1 MADQYDFKLVG
12 EVGLSPQSVSR
23 VQQGLADLQRYAPK
37 INIGTNFD
45 VAGKDVSQFT
55 ASLDRANQRVISFT
69 SSVSV
74 LYTTIKAFKDIVSA
88 TIEVDKALTAINSTM
103 KLSSGNLDRFSK
115 DLFDAARATS
125 SSFEDAAEAAKS
137 FARQGLSVEETL
149 RRTKDALVLSRIAG
163 IDAAESVKE
172 LTEAVNI
179 FQKSGVTTTDVVK
192 ALSAVSSNFAIST
205 KDVSDAFTRF
215 GAVAQQ
221 AGLSFNQTISLITA
235 VRQTS
240 QREGAAIG
248 TALTSIFERLQPK
261 DAIDSLNRLGV
272 AIRDSKGNLLPTI
285 GIVES
290 LAKSYDSLG
299 NAQKAQVDKMIGG
312 ARQIEIAKAGLIQ
325 LADANGAF
333 AQSNKLLGSGADDVT
348 ARLNAQNQSISAL
361 LENFKTTSSQIGS
374 NIGQL
379 SLAPLLKG
387 VLGAGQD
394 NPITKALEDA
404 SGHADTAGGKIA
416 EGLLR
421 GIGDGLIYGLGPI
434 LLAAGAKVVSST
446 FGTLF
451 RDIADQAGLNTQS
464 KEQASIQKE
473 IVSLYQRGGE
483 ELQLQ
488 LGLLTTMTERA
499 ALLQAILAKSSAAG
513 VAFQAE
519 TSELAGAVYGI
530 RHAAGGYLSVGAE
543 SAAIA
548 AGVGGAPSS
557 AHAVVI
563 PNFRYGPGQVGP
575 IVANSSEY
583 KVDLGSGDAI
593 YNQDMIKQLG
603 LPSNAVPIAAG
614 GYAPFGRGGGRQ
626 VLRNAS
632 GQPLGD
638 DALAAI
644 NDLINSLSSANG
656 QAIAGAA
663 ASIKDILK
671 TLNDASKDTLQR
683 AAAAAAAPLFNS
695 SSIQAS
701 PETLAAFYARRQA
714 SAGFGGRS
722 SGIGSNGTTPFRD
735 VTGVEKALGKDL
747 RGLSDDQLQSL
758 GGLTG
763 GFGASVNGYASS
775 ASRGDTIQS
784 IRGELSASQR
794 RGGDEDRI
802 ATTIGLGRSGTLN
815 SDFANN
821 VKNQLTAIQQGPNT
835 RIVDAHK
842 SLEDAYKIAS
852 DAYIAA
858 GGTAKR
864 LAAAQTSLLESM
876 IQYENG
882 IKLDNFGAKATQG
895 GINRQSTLNA
905 AYQLLGQRR
914 SFDTPTIGGYPIAQ
928 TPGLQNSLND
938 AQRAAVTND
947 LTSKAIN
954 RLGFGS
960 LGSTADI
967 LSNPTAKA
975 QVDQLVAQELAK
987 IRGGSVG
994 VNASIVQSAPSLYN
1008 RLNGRL
1014 QNGNAGLLAAIGLPL
1029 LGGAVEEFGGAG
1041 GTARGEG
1048 VGALSGALKGAGTGV
1063 SAGLFVGNPLLGGLI
1078 GLGIGGIKGALDKL
1092 SLSFAEL
1099 ADEVATKNNAI
1110 KANYDKAA
1118 KVFEIQDQLKEAFAN
1133 GADPESIKRLQ
1144 RNQAA
1149 AVGEI
1154 TDSRVK
1160 NLIVNGNTLDASAE
1174 TRAKVNGLYDKDA
1187 QAVNVPGAVVGAF
1200 SLAKANASLTNQIG
1214 FNPVSPFGIGYAP
1227 SINQQDVSS
1236 IAGVTG
1242 GALAN
1247 FTPAQLNALKY
1258 RVKQGDAQGA
1268 AQLVQSAAGAS
1279 PSQIAATTPDLRT
1292 SNDVLAATILA
1303 GIKQALEANKG
1314 SGFESGNAAA
1324 LKSGSDLSERIR
1336 QVADGFQIAAKNA
1349 EIFAQGFLKITESIQ
1364 KAILATTL
1372 QTEANK
1378 IAEQG
1383 GFDQSNIRTTFA
1395 GQRDQV
1401 AVGASAGLL
1410 QALAKSNVED
1420 PGLLAQAGSARTV
1433 DQFKALQSRFNSFT
1447 PGIVKGP
1454 SDTNDAKEY
1463 QKLLQSTV
1471 DRLTEIGVS
1480 EVTSLRVAQTTNQLL
1495 IIQNKSRENE
1505 TLLANARYNPAAFA
1519 QFQYQSG
1526 IGNTGSNRGS
1536 RLESLLGAQGT
1547 LNSLGLPQTDETLRY
1562 TNDLQAART
1571 RNTLAQLAAGRL
1583 GTGVGANDPSLLA
1596 AAKKLQAGD
1605 RPDGDFELGQR
1616 IQQAVTNQQFS
1627 PQKAISDLLDKTGSS
1642 PKEFAN
1648 SLKLSGLGGSDQI
1661 AANGFND
1668 ITNAIGGAGGTNDL
1682 LTQLLNYFTPGS
1694 YDKTGAQVDHLLASV
1709 GGPVGGNFFG
1719 GTSPYIG
1726 PPAVGAPTLTRKG
1739 GSRHI
1744 KGSRPPSA
1752 DGSDPTSD
1760 SPFAALGGF
1769 GTGFSSAITKETQ
1782 GIDNLGQV
1790 GSQVA
1795 EGILSSFNRA
1805 WDSFATGSEK
1815 AGKAFK
1821 SFIAGITADASRA
1834 FADQGIKTL
1843 LSGFGDKNSDGT
1855 GGWTASIGN
1864 ALSSLISHNAE
1875 GGAIGLAKGGKVPA
1889 MLTGGEFYVSAQAA
1903 KSIGYDKL
1911 NAINK
1916 GYAGGGLVTG
1926 GSGMRDDVPASLDQ
1940 GSFILR
1946 KSAVQRYGA
1955 RNLQR
1960 MVNYRANGG
1969 RIGYYTG
1976 SNNGVSLDDQFS
1988 TDQGNANNMADYAPD
2003 SSNQLESSGGFDT
2016 SGQASSAAGSAAAT
2030 TGNPFAG
2037 AIVGSLF
2044 SFVLGLVER
2053 YLSKSPGLLDT
2064 AQTTANATRIRDF
2077 QQNAFNNPASVPGNV
2092 EGAGGVSGGHAYLTP
2107 DGNGGYRVI
2116 NYGGAA
2122 ASVTNDSGP
2131 GYSSGGPVLSMFDS
2145 GGTVGPP
2152 PPMSS
2157 SSAPQVG
2164 VQVTVHN
2171 YGNGQQSA
2179 TTSTKGSDVQSTAFA
2194 KQMSESVRQ
2203 IVQDQ
2208 LQQEM
2213 RAGGIFT
2220 QQRRYFPSASA

>member
-261 DAIDSLNRLGV
+261 DAMDSLNALGV
-272 AIRDSKGNLLPTI
+272 AVRDSKGNILSTL
-285 GIVES
+285 GVVES
-290 LAKSYDSLG
+290 LAKGYDTLG
-299 NAQKAQVDKMIGG
+299 TAQKAQIDKMIGG
-312 ARQIEIAKAGLIQ
+312 SRQIEILKAGIIQ
-325 LADANGAF
+325 LANANGTF
-333 AQSNKLLGSGADDVT
+333 GQSMNVLSSGSNDVT
-348 ARLNAQNQSISAL
+348 ARLNEQNKSISAL

-513 VAFQAE
+513 IAFQAE
-519 TSELAGAVYGI
+519 TGELAGAVYGI

-614 GYAPFGRGGGRQ
+614 GYAPFGRGDGQ
-626 VLRNAS
+626 QILRNAS
-632 GQPLGD
+632 GQPLGN

-794 RGGDEDRI
+794 RGGDADRI

-815 SDFANN
+815 SDFANT
-821 VKNQLTAIQQGPNT
+821 VRTSVGSGAT
-835 RIVDAHK
+835 
-842 SLEDAYKIAS
+842 LEDAYKQAS

-987 IRGGSVG
+987 IRGGGVG
-994 VNASIVQSAPSLYN
+994 VNASVVQSTPSLYN

-1014 QNGNAGLLAAIGLPL
+1014 QNGYLGLGAAIGLPL
-1029 LGGAVEEFGGAG
+1029 LGGAAEELGGAG
-1041 GTARGEG
+1041 DTGRGQA
-1048 VGALSGALKGAGTGV
+1048 VGFLSGTLKGAGTGIG
-1063 SAGLFVGNPLLGGLI
+1063 AGLAFGNPLAGGII
-1078 GLGIGGIKGALDKL
+1078 GAGIGGIKGFLDKL
-1092 SLSFAEL
+1092 TQSFSEL
-1099 ADEVATKNNAI
+1099 ADEVAARNNKI
-1110 KANYDKAA
+1110 KEDYDKAS
-1118 KVFEIQDQLKEAFAN
+1118 KVLNLQAQYRDAIADGDVEGATRFAQ
-1133 GADPESIKRLQ
+1133 Q
-1144 RNQAA
+1144 RQAA
-1149 AVGEI
+1149 LGSIRPGASRI
-1154 TDSRVK
+1154 TDLVIK
-1160 NLIVNGNTLDASAE
+1160 
-1174 TRAKVNGLYDKDA
+1174 
-1187 QAVNVPGAVVGAF
+1187 PGALDDPNTGVQV
-1200 SLAKANASLTNQIG
+1200 NT
-1214 FNPVSPFGIGYAP
+1214 
-1227 SINQQDVSS
+1227 IN
-1236 IAGVTG
+1236 
-1242 GALAN
+1242 
-1247 FTPAQLNALKY
+1247 
-1258 RVKQGDAQGA
+1258 
-1268 AQLVQSAAGAS
+1268 
-1279 PSQIAATTPDLRT
+1279 
-1292 SNDVLAATILA
+1292 
-1303 GIKQALEANKG
+1303 
-1314 SGFESGNAAA
+1314 NAAA
-1324 LKSGSDLSERIR
+1324 SQSNTAALFQSAGLSALTASSYFKHNITDVGDVPRPYQADAINQVATAVGVAISKLTPDQLTPLKSQYGSNPAGVFEALARNNGVTEDQLNHLRSRGGAINNKTAYNNLIGQGIDQAFNAPATPGIDEDAIKKAAQDASDFEKSLRDMAEALKTAAERTEL
-1336 QVADGFQIAAKNA
+1336 FN
-1349 EIFAQGFLKITESIQ
+1349 QGFIKITEGIQ
-1364 KAILATTL
+1364 KATLETTL
-1372 QTEANK
+1372 QTSGAK
-1378 IAEQG
+1378 IAQQG
-1383 GFDQSNIRTTFA
+1383 AFDQANLRSSFA
-1395 GQRDQV
+1395 GQAQQLGQSANATLIGLVGKAQLGNDPTTQALIDQINGARDLRGFKGLQSYV
-1401 AVGASAGLL
+1401 AVNNGVAGALPTADKTLREEY
-1410 QALAKSNVED
+1410 AKAIKD
-1420 PGLLAQAGSARTV
+1420 TV
-1433 DQFKALQSRFNSFT
+1433 VSFN
-1447 PGIVKGP
+1447 KL
-1454 SDTNDAKEY
+1454 NDS
-1463 QKLLQSTV
+1463 LTV
-1471 DRLTEIGVS
+1471 SVAV
-1480 EVTSLRVAQTTNQLL
+1480 VTTTNRLQQ
-1495 IIQNKSRENE
+1495 IINTSREKD
-1505 TLLANARYNPAAFA
+1505 TLLSNARYDPNAFA
-1519 QFQYQSG
+1519 SIQYQSS
-1526 IGNTGSNRGS
+1526 IGNTGSSRGA
-1536 RLESLLGAQGT
+1536 RLQSLLGAQAG
-1547 LNSLGLPQTDETLRY
+1547 LSSLGLPDTPDSLDYRSQ
-1562 TNDLQAART
+1562 LQEQRT
-1571 RNTLAQLAAGRL
+1571 RQTLAQLVSNRL
-1583 GTGVGANDPSLLA
+1583 GRAVGSDDASLTSAAKQLQSGGRDGDYQFGSQILA
-1596 AAKKLQAGD
+1596 AAGPGGLLSFNPAKQIAAVQDSIGGGDKAGFARALNLSSLSGGEKVLTVGLD
-1605 RPDGDFELGQR
+1605 KVAGG
-1616 IQQAVTNQQFS
+1616 ISVTN
-1627 PQKAISDLLDKTGSS
+1627 ALLAQLVGN
-1642 PKEFAN
+1642 AG
-1648 SLKLSGLGGSDQI
+1648 LKPVAGVGTSGGLGTTDGTTYLDTVIASEKPYQYGTPGKFSGLGG
-1661 AANGFND
+1661 F
-1668 ITNAIGGAGGTNDL
+1668 GAG
-1682 LTQLLNYFTPGS
+1682 F
-1694 YDKTGAQVDHLLASV
+1694 
-1709 GGPVGGNFFG
+1709 
-1719 GTSPYIG
+1719 
-1726 PPAVGAPTLTRKG
+1726 
-1739 GSRHI
+1739 
-1744 KGSRPPSA
+1744 SA
-1752 DGSDPTSD
+1752 T
-1760 SPFAALGGF
+1760 
-1769 GTGFSSAITKETQ
+1769 ITKATQ
-1782 GIDNLGQV
+1782 GTENLGQV

-1875 GGAIGLAKGGKVPA
+1875 GGAIGFAKGGKVPA

-1926 GSGMRDDVPASLDQ
+1926 GSGMKDDVPASLDQ

-2145 GGTVGPP
+2145 GGPVGPP